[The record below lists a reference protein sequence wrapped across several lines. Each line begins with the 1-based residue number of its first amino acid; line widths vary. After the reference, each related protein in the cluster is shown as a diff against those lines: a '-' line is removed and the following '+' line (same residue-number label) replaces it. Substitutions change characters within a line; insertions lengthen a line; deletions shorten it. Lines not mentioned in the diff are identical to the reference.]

1 MRSVLAIA
9 TVELRRF
16 VKDRGNIFFTFLFP
30 LLLVVLI
37 GLQFSPDASTGRVA
51 VAGASSALRDTLVDH
66 LEQDGVTVTLGD
78 EDGVRAQVA
87 RGRTDAGLFIDEA
100 AATAYLEGE
109 DVTLEVVPSSDA
121 GAQAT
126 VQRVRSAA
134 EAVRVE
140 QGQVTALT
148 ERGVAEAEA
157 EAALAGARE
166 SISPPTLEVEDVN
179 EVNRQFAGLGR
190 FDLGAASQLLL
201 FVFLTSLTGSS
212 TLIQA
217 RRNGL
222 IARSLAAPLS
232 TGQALL
238 GQVLGRF
245 AIAFFQGAY
254 IMAATAVIFDVNW
267 GNIWLSLLVLAVF
280 SLVAAGAAMLIG
292 SLMDNE
298 GAAVGIGVGAG
309 LVLAAL
315 GGCMFPL
322 EFFPDTMRTIANVTP
337 HAWGYQAFAEI
348 QRQDGTLVDILP
360 YLAVLLGMAAVLLV
374 VGAWALRRSLA
385 RSM

>member
-9 TVELRRF
+9 AVELRRF
-16 VKDRGNIFFTFLFP
+16 VKDRGNLFFTFLFP
-30 LLLVVLI
+30 LLLVMLI

-51 VAGASSALRDTLVDH
+51 VAGAAGDLRDTLVEH
-66 LEQDGVTVTLGD
+66 LEDDGVTVTFGD
-78 EDGVRAQVA
+78 DEAVRAQVA
-87 RGRTDAGLFIDEA
+87 RGRTDAGLFVDA
-100 AATAYLEGE
+100 AAAQAYDQGA
-109 DVTLEVVPSSDA
+109 DVTLEVVPSAEA

-126 VQRVRSAA
+126 VQRIRSAT

-140 QGQVTALT
+140 QGQVSALT
-148 ERGVAEAEA
+148 ERGVGEAEA
-157 EAALAGARE
+157 DAALAAARE
-166 SISPPTLEVEDVN
+166 SVSPPTLEVEDVN
-179 EVNRQFAGLGR
+179 EITQQFSGLGR
-190 FDLGAASQLLL
+190 FDLGAASQVLL

-212 TLIQA
+212 ALIQA

-222 IARSLAAPLS
+222 IARTLSAPVS

-238 GQVLGRF
+238 GLVQGRF

-254 IMAATAVIFDVNW
+254 IMLATAVIFDVNW
-267 GNIWLSLLVLAVF
+267 GNIWLSLLVLATF

-360 YLAVLLGMAAVLLV
+360 YLGVLLGMAAVLLV
-374 VGAWALRRSLA
+374 LGTWALRRSLA